1 MSDEHGGSGRLDAGP
16 FGPWLQRTVAM
27 LDRDPGAGDGSDVP
41 CDGCTACCES
51 SQFVLVEPDEH
62 AARSLIPAELLF
74 PAPGAPKGY
83 SVLPYDEHGRC
94 PMLGQRGCLIYEH
107 RPRTCRA
114 YDCRVLAAAGVDPG
128 PSKPEIAAR
137 VRRWE
142 FTLDGG
148 ADESSLGAVRAAAT
162 FLAEHA
168 DDLPDGGPPPTQRAA
183 LAVEVHDLF
192 LDGGGG
198 AEHDRPAEVLV
209 ELRRRLSS
217 R

>member
-1 MSDEHGGSGRLDAGP
+1 
-16 FGPWLQRTVAM
+16 M
-27 LDRDPGAGDGSDVP
+27 LDRGPGAGDGSDVP

-62 AARSLIPAELLF
+62 DARSLIPAELLF

-94 PMLGQRGCLIYEH
+94 PMLGERGCLIYEH

-128 PSKPEIAAR
+128 PSKPAIAAR
-137 VRRWE
+137 VRRWD

-148 ADESSLGAVRAAAT
+148 RRRELARRGAGGRHVPGRARRRPARRWPAADAARRAGGRGARPVPR
-162 FLAEHA
+162 
-168 DDLPDGGPPPTQRAA
+168 RRWR
-183 LAVEVHDLF
+183 
-192 LDGGGG
+192 G
-198 AEHDRPAEVLV
+198 ADRPAEVLV
-209 ELRRRLSS
+209 ELRRRLGS

>member
-1 MSDEHGGSGRLDAGP
+1 VSSGVDGGREGGRLDAGL
-16 FGPWLQRTVAM
+16 FGPWLERTVAM
-27 LDRDPGAGDGSDVP
+27 LGHAPGAGDGSDVP

-62 AARSLIPAELLF
+62 EARSAIPAGLLF

-83 SVLPYDEHGRC
+83 SLLPYDEHGRC
-94 PMLGQRGCLIYEH
+94 PMLRDGACSIYQN

-142 FTLDGG
+142 FTIDGTE
-148 ADESSLGAVRAAAT
+148 DERSLGAVRAAAA
-162 FLAEHA
+162 FLAEHD
-168 DDLPDGGPPPTQRAA
+168 DDLPDGGPPPTQGAA
-183 LAVEVHDLF
+183 LAVELHDLF
-192 LDGGGG
+192 LGDGSP
-198 AEHDRPAEVLV
+198 DPAEVLV
-209 ELRRRLSS
+209 ELRRRVSS